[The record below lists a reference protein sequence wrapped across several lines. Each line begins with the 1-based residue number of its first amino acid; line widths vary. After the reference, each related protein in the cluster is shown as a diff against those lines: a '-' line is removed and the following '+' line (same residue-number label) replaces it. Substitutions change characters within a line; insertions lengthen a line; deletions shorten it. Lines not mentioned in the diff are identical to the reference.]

1 MKPRLFLAALALL
14 LTTTLLADTPGK
26 WESASKHTRHSLT
39 YSTKATL
46 LGQSTPID
54 LVFGCDPTSD
64 KQSSGTLG
72 FDLSIKNV
80 SKLKSFPFNDFEG
93 PDAVAA
99 PDVRLTIT
107 RPGKPALTFKT
118 PASGF
123 YTDANVFVFIV
134 AEVSKKAKSNPRS
147 ILKTLASEPADSL
160 TLSIIDP
167 RDPKHTLELSVPVT
181 NKQADFQT
189 VLTGLK

>member
-1 MKPRLFLAALALL
+1 MKPHLLLAALALL
-14 LTTTLLADTPGK
+14 LPTTLLADTPGK
-26 WESASKHTRHSLT
+26 WTNSTKHTRHSLT

-46 LGQSTPID
+46 LGQTTPID

-72 FDLSIKNV
+72 FDLSIKNPAQ
-80 SKLKSFPFNDFEG
+80 LKPFPFADFEG

-99 PDVRLTIT
+99 PEVRLTIN
-107 RPGKPALTFKT
+107 RPGKPPLAFKT

-123 YTDANVFVFIV
+123 YSEADVFVFSV
-134 AEVSKKAKSNPRS
+134 AEVSKKAKSTARS
-147 ILKTLASEPADSL
+147 ILKSLASEPADSITL
-160 TLSIIDP
+160 TITDP
-167 RDPKHTLELSVPVT
+167 RDPKHALELSIPVT

>member
-1 MKPRLFLAALALL
+1 MKPVLAALALL
-14 LTTTLLADTPGK
+14 LAANLHADTPGK
-26 WESASKHTRHSLT
+26 WASASKHTRHSLT
-39 YSTKATL
+39 YSAKATL

-80 SKLKSFPFNDFEG
+80 SKLKAFPFNDFEG

-107 RPGKPALTFKT
+107 RPGKPPLTFKT

-123 YTDANVFVFIV
+123 YTEANVFVFSV
-134 AEVSKKAKSNPRS
+134 AEVSKKAKSTARS
-147 ILKTLASEPADSL
+147 ILKTLASEPADSI

-167 RDPKHTLELSVPVT
+167 RDPKHVLELSVPVT

>member
-1 MKPRLFLAALALL
+1 MKPHLLLAALALL
-14 LTTTLLADTPGK
+14 LPATLLADTPGK
-26 WESASKHTRHSLT
+26 WTSSTKHTRHSLT

-72 FDLSIKNV
+72 FDLSIKNPAQ
-80 SKLKSFPFNDFEG
+80 LKPFPFADFEG

-99 PDVRLTIT
+99 PEVRLTIN
-107 RPGKPALTFKT
+107 RPGKPPLSFKT

-123 YTDANVFVFIV
+123 YSEADVFVFSV
-134 AEVSKKAKSNPRS
+134 AEVSKKAKSTPRS
-147 ILKTLASEPADSL
+147 ILKSLASEPADSITL
-160 TLSIIDP
+160 TITDP
-167 RDPKHTLELSVPVT
+167 RDPKHALELSIPVT
-181 NKQADFQT
+181 NKQADFET
-189 VLTGLK
+189 ILTGLK

>member
-1 MKPRLFLAALALL
+1 MKPVLAALALL
-14 LTTTLLADTPGK
+14 LAANLQAETPGK
-26 WESASKHTRHSLT
+26 WECACKHTRHSLT

-46 LGQSTPID
+46 LSQTTSIT

-72 FDLSIKNV
+72 FDLSIKSV
-80 SKLKSFPFNDFEG
+80 SKLKSFPFSDFEG

-107 RPGKPALTFKT
+107 RPGKAALSFKT
-118 PASGF
+118 SASGF
-123 YTDANVFVFIV
+123 YTDADVFVFSV
-134 AEVSKKAKSNPRS
+134 AEVSKKAKSVPRS
-147 ILKTLASEPADSL
+147 FLKTLASEPADSITL
-160 TLSIIDP
+160 TIIDP
-167 RDPKHTLELSVPVT
+167 RDPKHVLELSVPVT